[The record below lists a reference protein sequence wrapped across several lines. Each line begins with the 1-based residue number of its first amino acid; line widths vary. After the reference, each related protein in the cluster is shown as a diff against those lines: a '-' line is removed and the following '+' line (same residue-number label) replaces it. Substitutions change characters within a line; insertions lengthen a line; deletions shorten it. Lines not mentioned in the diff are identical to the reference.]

1 MKGLDRG
8 DRRRSADAGPK
19 TLLFEGFMWGSDYF
33 FSFKAQV
40 WDGAVETGRGGQRL
54 LMEEAG

>member
-8 DRRRSADAGPK
+8 DQRRSADAGPK
-19 TLLFEGFMWGSDYF
+19 TLQFEGFVWGYFLATIF

-40 WDGAVETGRGGQRL
+40 CDDAVGAGGRVKGC
-54 LMEEAG
+54 